1 MESRSKLGVRR
12 LILRRVLARR
22 CPQCGQGSLF
32 RAFAR
37 LSAACARCGLVFRRE
52 PGAQTGSM
60 YLTAAVSEAFAA
72 VLIFVFWWLFAWT
85 PLVFVLVTAP
95 LVLAFCVAFLPFA
108 QALWVG
114 VEYATDLEGSEPWA
128 ELRE

>member
-1 MESRSKLGVRR
+1 MGSRTKLATRR
-12 LILRRVLARR
+12 LILGRVLARR
-22 CPQCGQGSLF
+22 CPQCGQGALF

-37 LSAACARCGLVFRRE
+37 LSEACARCGLVFRRE

-72 VLIFVFWWLFAWT
+72 LLIFLFWWLFDWT

-95 LVLAFCVAFLPFA
+95 LVLAFCVGFLPFA

-114 VEYATDLEGSEPWA
+114 VEYTTDLEGSEPWV